1 MVLISKTVRILP
13 NQWPLQ
19 HLAPPLPV
27 NKRPVIVIRRLQLI
41 SNKSVHENHYVFP
54 LKNCKQVV
62 VSTENSS
69 EPILL
74 VFVQKT
80 LHSDSQQGVRAELA
94 GRVHRVVNDY
104 ELVLRTVSYN
114 GLLEKGKSVLYFL
127 SR

>member
-1 MVLISKTVRILP
+1 M
-13 NQWPLQ
+13 
-19 HLAPPLPV
+19 
-27 NKRPVIVIRRLQLI
+27 
-41 SNKSVHENHYVFP
+41 
-54 LKNCKQVV
+54 V

-80 LHSDSQQGVRAELA
+80 LHSDSQQGVRAELT
-94 GRVHRVVNDY
+94 GRVHRVVHDY

-114 GLLEKGKSVLYFL
+114 GLFQKSKGVPYFL

>member
-1 MVLISKTVRILP
+1 MVLISQTVHVLP

-27 NKRPVIVIRRLQLI
+27 YKRPIIVIRRLQLI

-54 LKNCKQVV
+54 LKSCKQVV
-62 VSTENSS
+62 VPTENRS

-80 LHSDSQQGVRAELA
+80 LHSDSQQGVRAKLT

-104 ELVLRTVSYN
+104 ELVLRTVLLN
-114 GLLEKGKSVLYFL
+114 GLFQKSKGVPYFL